1 MVEPREL
8 HQLSIEWQPDDDK
21 PAHVINHAT
30 LLFDGSLYTLR
41 LYLVLPPLTVD
52 EKTTSVPAR
61 HVGTF
66 VISAGDMPAIRKLIN
81 SIGDHQES

>member
-1 MVEPREL
+1 MPERREL
-8 HQLSIEWQPDDDK
+8 QLNIEWQPDDDK
-21 PAHVINHAT
+21 PVQVVNNAT

-41 LYLVLPPLTVD
+41 LYLVLPPPGLD
-52 EKTTSVPAR
+52 EKTTSVSAR

-81 SIGDHQES
+81 SVTDHQEP